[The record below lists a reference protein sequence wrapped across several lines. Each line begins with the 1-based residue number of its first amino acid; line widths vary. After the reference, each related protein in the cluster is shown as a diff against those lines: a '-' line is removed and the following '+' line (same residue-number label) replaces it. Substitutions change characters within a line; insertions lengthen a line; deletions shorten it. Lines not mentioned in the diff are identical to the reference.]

1 MENYAELF
9 LTDEALTDGL
19 TDEEARELL
28 SWLLG
33 LAEEADEAHLPHL
46 KRLGQE
52 VARLSREYGVPVDEV
67 IALVELAW
75 GEVPPAALK
84 A

>member
-1 MENYAELF
+1 MERAEYF
-9 LTDEALTDGL
+9 LTDEALTEGL

-28 SWLLG
+28 SWLLD
-33 LAEEADEAHLPHL
+33 LAEETDEAHLPHL
-46 KRLGQE
+46 KQLGQE
-52 VARLSREYGVPVDEV
+52 VARLSRDYGVPVDEL

-75 GEVPPAALK
+75 GEVPPPALK

>member
-1 MENYAELF
+1 MEDYAEFF
-9 LTDEALTDGL
+9 LTDEALTEGL

-28 SWLLG
+28 AWLLD
-33 LAEEADEAHLPHL
+33 LARDTDEAHLPHL

-52 VARLSREYGVPVDEV
+52 VARLSRDYGVPVDEL

-75 GEVPPAALK
+75 GEVPPTALR